1 MALYV
6 NQRDFFLRAFLD
18 FPPLSH
24 GDTHLCSVHMLILET
39 SVRFNVHTKWPHV
52 YLHGHTIHELG
63 TLRNPSQL
71 VQVFLA
77 AGRLV
82 CVPDREPREEEWEA
96 EERRRLLA
104 ASLLS
109 STASWLG
116 RSSRGLSTSTVRSS
130 TRRETQDRNDKQ
142 PCLWSRSQKIA
153 FSSFTFTSLF
163 VVELVWNLMNRSWK
177 SPNTTEKKPKN
188 ILLKKMVRFQYDT
201 TFLWKSMNESE
212 LWLHF
217 HSRVCGIPTQTDNE
231 ADLKVLSQFF
241 FWPNLIPG
249 HTVLIS
255 IIKPVV
261 INYNILNAI
270 LLSYICLF

>member
-6 NQRDFFLRAFLD
+6 NQRDFSLRAFLD

-24 GDTHLCSVHMLILET
+24 GDTHLCSIHMLILET

-82 CVPDREPREEEWEA
+82 CVPDQEPREEEWEA
-96 EERRRLLA
+96 EERRRFLA

-109 STASWLG
+109 STASWLR
-116 RSSRGLSTSTVRSS
+116 RSSCGLSTSTVRSS

-142 PCLWSRSQKIA
+142 PCLCFLQFYIH
-153 FSSFTFTSLF
+153 FT
-163 VVELVWNLMNRSWK
+163 
-177 SPNTTEKKPKN
+177 
-188 ILLKKMVRFQYDT
+188 
-201 TFLWKSMNESE
+201 
-212 LWLHF
+212 
-217 HSRVCGIPTQTDNE
+217 VCGWTHLESDE
-231 ADLKVLSQFF
+231 
-241 FWPNLIPG
+241 
-249 HTVLIS
+249 
-255 IIKPVV
+255 
-261 INYNILNAI
+261 
-270 LLSYICLF
+270 